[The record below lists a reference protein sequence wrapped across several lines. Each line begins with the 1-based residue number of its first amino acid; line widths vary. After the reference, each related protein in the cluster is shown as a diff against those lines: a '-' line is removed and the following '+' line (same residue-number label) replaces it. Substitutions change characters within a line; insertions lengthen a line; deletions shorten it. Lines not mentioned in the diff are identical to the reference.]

1 MNRRELMLFVVRRRD
16 GGLEY
21 SFRRGTLDG
30 LLEGLHER
38 REGVV
43 DFDVIYPNDLADFR
57 KSPSLGLTL
66 LEAPVVFLHCPDEGE
81 GESAR
86 FPVPADE
93 AGRIFDYVI
102 VRSRYRFRPLSA
114 PHRGVVTV
122 FELLRNAMRAQA
134 KACADKAGR
143 VREEMNYFS
152 DEFDFAGSTVYE
164 GVCSLVGFDV
174 PGLDGVSVF
183 DPSPAD
189 EQSLRV
195 MSREAMESACAMVR
209 EVDERRKAYG
219 RWGW

>member
-1 MNRRELMLFVVRRRD
+1 MSSSGWRVTICWRLPLFSCIVQTKARA
-16 GGLEY
+16 
-21 SFRRGTLDG
+21 
-30 LLEGLHER
+30 
-38 REGVV
+38 
-43 DFDVIYPNDLADFR
+43 N
-57 KSPSLGLTL
+57 
-66 LEAPVVFLHCPDEGE
+66 APD
-81 GESAR
+81 S
-86 FPVPADE
+86 PVPANE
-93 AGRIFDYVI
+93 AGRVFGYVI

-122 FELLRNAMRAQA
+122 FELLRNATRAQA

-152 DEFDFAGSTVYE
+152 DEFDFSGSTVYE